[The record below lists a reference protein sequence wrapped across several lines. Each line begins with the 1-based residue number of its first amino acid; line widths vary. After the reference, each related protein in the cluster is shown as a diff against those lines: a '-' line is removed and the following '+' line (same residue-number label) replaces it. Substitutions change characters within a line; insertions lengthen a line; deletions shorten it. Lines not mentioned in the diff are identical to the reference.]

1 MQKLPI
7 HHQLL
12 DMADDVYEEGA
23 YEVALL
29 MRAAANELIRL
40 RTEMK
45 AAANTTNVTVDTNR
59 KLRIEIA
66 ALQGQLAELQGQA
79 KNTSQH

>member
-7 HHQLL
+7 HNQLL
-12 DMADDVYEEGA
+12 QMADDVYEEGA
-23 YEVALL
+23 FELAIL

-45 AAANTTNVTVDTNR
+45 NAANVTNVTLATNR
-59 KLRIEIA
+59 QLHIEIA
-66 ALQGQLAELQGQA
+66 RLNGELAELQGQG
-79 KNTSQH
+79 KNNSQH